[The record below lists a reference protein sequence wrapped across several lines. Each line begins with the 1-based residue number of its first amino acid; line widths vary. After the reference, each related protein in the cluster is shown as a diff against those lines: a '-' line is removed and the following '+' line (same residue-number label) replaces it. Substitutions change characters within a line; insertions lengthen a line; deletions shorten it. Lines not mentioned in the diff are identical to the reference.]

1 MLIELTCGNENHFQE
16 STKTVIFTR
25 PTIDTEE
32 HFSLSGKKKLVKIL
46 NKRSIRCGL
55 QEGEGQV
62 NLYNVEVP
70 DGLILKIYTCYIKDI
85 RTQKLDAS
93 LYLRCRAGADLIE
106 ITSKTVNKNNN
117 IPNYYFRGNF
127 DVLKE
132 SALNELGIAK
142 HIPST
147 FYYLNKDSRVE
158 NVFSFNILKRGDS
171 AHNATVVERVT
182 EDNEIVRY
190 KKLPKRN
197 FSV

>member
-16 STKTVIFTR
+16 SSKTIIFTR
-25 PTIDTEE
+25 PTVDSEE
-32 HFSLSGKKKLVKIL
+32 HLSLSTKKKILKVL

-55 QEGEGQV
+55 NEEEGQIH
-62 NLYNVEVP
+62 LYNLEVP
-70 DGLILKIYTCYIKDI
+70 EGIILKIYTCYIKNI

-93 LYLRCRAGADLIE
+93 IYLRCRSGADLLE

-127 DVLKE
+127 DILKE
-132 SALNELGIAK
+132 SALAELGIAK

-158 NVFSFNILKRGDS
+158 NVFSFNILKKGDS
-171 AHNATVVERVT
+171 EHKSTVIERVT
-182 EDNEIVRY
+182 EDEEIIRY
-190 KKLPKRN
+190 KKLPKRS